1 MGVLRHSY
9 FLQICKLSYMK
20 TVLSARFFLDN
31 YKGKRDKTVMRK
43 PNTLVADFF
52 DTCKYKPRAISAEQ
66 RVWARQLMIKQNNSK

>member
-52 DTCKYKPRAISAEQ
+52 DTCKYKLRAIYIDNKHN
-66 RVWARQLMIKQNNSK
+66 RK